1 MGERSKARSR
11 ARRRA
16 LDVLFESD
24 IRSVSPMDVIV
35 VHEEQV
41 GSTPMNAYVRTLVEG
56 VTAHQERID
65 ELLETYSR
73 GWTLA
78 RMPTVDRNVLR
89 IGAWEILWGE
99 VPGPVAITEA
109 VSMVS
114 ELSTDESAPFV
125 NGLLG
130 QLADVK
136 PRLALD

>member
-1 MGERSKARSR
+1 MSDRSRGRSR

-24 IRSVSPMDVIV
+24 LRSVSALDVIV
-35 VHEEQV
+35 VHEEQI
-41 GSTPMNAYVRTLVEG
+41 GSTPMNPYVRTLVEG
-56 VTAHQERID
+56 VYAHQERID

-89 IGAWEILWGE
+89 IGAWEILWGD
-99 VPGPVAITEA
+99 VPGAVAITEA
-109 VSMVS
+109 VSMVN

-130 QLADVK
+130 QLADIK